1 MADNV
6 SEPQLTDHTPQPR
19 GVLQKNLKGMLYLG
33 AVVILL
39 AAALLSAHKSPTV
52 AEKAKDQPPQP
63 YVQDNTANNIDTLQR
78 ELAANKQREQQ
89 DAQLATNAGGGN
101 TAQQS
106 AVAAYGPDGR
116 PLPGAA
122 AAYGSGMAQQGGGQP
137 QLTHEEQISHQLAAK
152 DRERADTAR
161 FASNLAYVRTEPS
174 AAAQA
179 QQAQGNLP
187 PVAENPYLAQFQA
200 GQPTSLTSAAQW
212 DNRQAARRRRP
223 LTNARRRSIS
233 ITPWGSLT

>member
-6 SEPQLTDHTPQPR
+6 SDPQLTDHTPQPR

-106 AVAAYGPDGR
+106 AAAAYGPDGR
-116 PLPGAA
+116 PLPGNAA
-122 AAYGSGMAQQGGGQP
+122 ATYGSGMAQQGGGQP
-137 QLTHEEQISHQLAAK
+137 QLTPEEQISHQLAAK
-152 DRERADTAR
+152 DRERAQIPP
-161 FASNLAYVRTEPS
+161 ASRVIL
-174 AAAQA
+174 
-179 QQAQGNLP
+179 
-187 PVAENPYLAQFQA
+187 
-200 GQPTSLTSAAQW
+200 PTSEP
-212 DNRQAARRRRP
+212 NP
-223 LTNARRRSIS
+223 PPPRRRSRLKGAFRPLRRIPIWRS
-233 ITPWGSLT
+233 CRRASQAVSRLAAE